1 MDFNLEQRLAW
12 LQPGHFTF
20 DKQVTVLEKEEGG
33 RADVLVHSKAGHNL
47 CLVNT
52 TQKNRLAYI
61 RYQKVADGTLCEI
74 LNDGSVRLHLIECK
88 KTVKSASWSKAI
100 KQFEGG
106 LVNMLAVC
114 GVLGITEVSEVIVY
128 TAFQNLSMDPTT
140 SANPAL
146 LKMPVGGNTPTE
158 LQQWQHNKVH
168 IQGKVFKHVPVQLDA
183 NGTGELSV

>member
-33 RADVLVHSKAGHNL
+33 
-47 CLVNT
+47 
-52 TQKNRLAYI
+52 
-61 RYQKVADGTLCEI
+61 
-74 LNDGSVRLHLIECK
+74 
-88 KTVKSASWSKAI
+88 
-100 KQFEGG
+100 
-106 LVNMLAVC
+106 LVNMLAIC